1 MKVAVVGGGV
11 TGIAAAL
18 EAADRGADVLLFEAG
33 DRLGGCLATHR
44 EGSFLFEDGPNS
56 IPASDDA
63 FRWLCTA
70 LGLDDAMIASRTDA
84 SVRRLHHDGGLRVVP
99 TGPFAMLKSPLVGL
113 RGLYALWREGRR
125 PGRPR
130 SDDET
135 VDAFMRRRFGDRLT
149 DTFLDAV
156 IAGIWAGDPKRL
168 GVASAFPELVA
179 MEAEYG
185 GVLRGLRARRAR
197 GKSRAEGLVTLRDG
211 LGTIASAARA
221 RFGGSVRCGAH
232 VASWTAH
239 GRGWRLRVASPE
251 GEIPCDADAIVC
263 AVPSRSAVSLMTS
276 LPGISVPPSPPTA
289 GMAVVQ
295 LGYDADSAPS
305 LPRGFGWLVP
315 RRSGLR
321 TLGCMVVSDIFDGRA
336 PRGGVALGVFFGGT
350 RDPEA
355 LIMDDDRLKTLAL
368 DELRMVVGG
377 SATSVPRF
385 ARVVRWRDAVPQPP
399 PGHADAV
406 AAMRASLRRHAP
418 RCAVAGAW
426 VDGVAVGRCIESGR
440 TAAREVLA

>member
-11 TGIAAAL
+11 SGIAAAL

-70 LGLDDAMIASRTDA
+70 LGLDGAILASRADA
-84 SVRRLHHDGGLRVVP
+84 AVRRLHHGGRLRVVP
-99 TGPFAMLKSPLVGL
+99 TGPFAMLRSPLVGL
-113 RGLYALWREGRR
+113 RGCCALWMEGRR
-125 PGRPR
+125 PARPR

-156 IAGIWAGDPKRL
+156 VAGIWAGDPKHL
-168 GVASAFPELVA
+168 GVASAFPDLVA

-185 GVLRGLRARRAR
+185 GVLRGLKAKRVR

-221 RFGGSVRCGAH
+221 RLGTSVRCGAR
-232 VASWTAH
+232 VASWTGY
-239 GRGWRLRVASPE
+239 GRGWRLRVAQPE
-251 GEIPCDADAIVC
+251 GESTYDVDGIVC
-263 AVPSRSAVSLMTS
+263 AVPSRSAVSLMAS

-289 GMAVVQ
+289 GMVVVQ
-295 LGYDADSAPS
+295 LGYDADSAPA

-336 PRGGVALGVFFGGT
+336 PRGGVALGVFFGGM

-355 LIMDDDRLKTLAL
+355 LTMNEEYLKALAL
-368 DELRMVVGG
+368 DELRMVVED
-377 SATSVPRF
+377 SAISVPRY
-385 ARVVRWRDAVPQPP
+385 ARVVRWRDAIPQPP

-406 AAMRASLRRHAP
+406 AAMRATLHRHAP